1 MHLLLMILRLLLDL
15 LSGPGRS
22 GLSMA
27 ARADGRVEQLPADR
41 ALSEQPIGRKSA
53 RPATRRAA
61 PRVRAERE
69 AGPEA
74 PPPQ

>member
-27 ARADGRVEQLPADR
+27 ARADGRVEQVPADL
-41 ALSEQPIGRKSA
+41 ALSEQPIGRKNH
-53 RPATRRAA
+53 RPAARRPA

-69 AGPEA
+69 AGPET